1 MPQPPN
7 EVSQKPSRGRPAR
20 ISLDDIAD
28 AALHLGLHDLTMTSL
43 GDHLGVRHSALY
55 RHAKDRDAVIRYA
68 VARAIGK
75 LDWQTSQGDWRS
87 EALALGH
94 ALWDLFFTTPGLA
107 DFAQDP
113 RYQSEAGAASFCE
126 AVEHFMSFG
135 FDEIDAAIFMGS
147 LFDMTADM
155 VATLQRFEEFAKQN
169 DSQFQDL
176 LPDTKATDKL
186 EIMQRDMEVIVTDT
200 KAWWRKKMA
209 LLISGA
215 EQMILTTNEHQS

>member
-1 MPQPPN
+1 
-7 EVSQKPSRGRPAR
+7 
-20 ISLDDIAD
+20 
-28 AALHLGLHDLTMTSL
+28 
-43 GDHLGVRHSALY
+43 
-55 RHAKDRDAVIRYA
+55 
-68 VARAIGK
+68 
-75 LDWQTSQGDWRS
+75 
-87 EALALGH
+87 
-94 ALWDLFFTTPGLA
+94 
-107 DFAQDP
+107 
-113 RYQSEAGAASFCE
+113 
-126 AVEHFMSFG
+126 MSFG

-176 LPDTKATDKL
+176 LPDPKDTDKL
-186 EIMQRDMEVIVTDT
+186 VIMQRVMEVIVTDP